1 MPDFKL
7 IIFDC
12 DGVLVDSERIVA
24 QTLTD
29 CLAAHGVG
37 KNWREILQLL
47 IGKTEAQ
54 DQEILAE
61 MFFGGTLPDGFWA
74 DFVQAAG
81 AALAHTPPVPHIRET
96 LAALPLPYCVAS
108 NGSFA
113 KMNITLSATRLLP
126 LFDGKMFSA
135 EQVAQG
141 KPAPDL
147 FLLAAKTFDVL
158 PKHCLVVE
166 DSPTGVKAAVA
177 AGMTAL
183 GFCAATPAKILLEA
197 GAAAVFDD
205 MRRLDLA
212 MADLAAGK

>member
-1 MPDFKL
+1 MSDFRL

-24 QTLTD
+24 QTLAD
-29 CLAAHGVG
+29 CLAKHGID
-37 KNWREILQLL
+37 KSWREILYIL

-54 DQEILAE
+54 NREILAE
-61 MFFGGTLPDGFWA
+61 MFGGTLPDGFWT
-74 DFVQAAG
+74 DVVQTAG
-81 AALAHTPPVPHIRET
+81 KALAQTPPVPHIGET
-96 LAALPLPYCVAS
+96 LAALALPYCVAS

-113 KMNITLSATRLLP
+113 KMNITLSATLLLP
-126 LFDGKMFSA
+126 WFDGKMFSA

-147 FLLAAKTFDVL
+147 FLLAARTFGVA
-158 PKHCLVVE
+158 PEHCLVVE
-166 DSPTGVKAAVA
+166 DSPTGIKAAVA

-183 GFCAATPAKILLEA
+183 GFCAATPAEILLEA

-205 MRRLDLA
+205 MRRLHRAAEDLA
-212 MADLAAGK
+212 GKG